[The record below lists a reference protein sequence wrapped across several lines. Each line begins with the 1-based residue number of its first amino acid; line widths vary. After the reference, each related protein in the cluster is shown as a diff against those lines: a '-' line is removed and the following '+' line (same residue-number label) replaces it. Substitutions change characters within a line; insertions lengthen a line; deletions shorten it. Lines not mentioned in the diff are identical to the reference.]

1 MANNQVSKK
10 SRKAGRN
17 AAACKA
23 YRDSNRRERNKI
35 VKLKKHLTRFPGDAG
50 ARDAIKRCEAAIRG
64 Y

>member
-1 MANNQVSKK
+1 MANQVSKK

-17 AAACKA
+17 AVACKA

-35 VKLKKHLTRFPGDAG
+35 VRLKKHLIRFPDDVG
-50 ARDAIKRCEAAIRG
+50 AVAAIKRCEATIRG